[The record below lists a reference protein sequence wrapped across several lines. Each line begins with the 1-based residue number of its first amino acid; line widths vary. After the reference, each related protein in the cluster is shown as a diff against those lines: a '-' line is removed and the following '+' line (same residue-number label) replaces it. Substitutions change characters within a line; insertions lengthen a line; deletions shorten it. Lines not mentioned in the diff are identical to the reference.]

1 MATFSFNF
9 DIGIDSSAANDGAV
23 VPVSEHS
30 TRSSVSEW
38 REGTVCDEAPSDS
51 PQICQCGILDVTE
64 VDVAALCCPY
74 AWSGAEIDYGATSDY
89 SRELVQLSD
98 GVGVVCLTKALH
110 ESSERLTKEGSFRQ
124 AEGPCRQ
131 PSGVERAQKANSDL
145 IAGVYEGGMKIW
157 ECAVDLATFLLTNE
171 TVCCSGKR
179 VIELGCGVGLPAVCA
194 MLQAAKL
201 VAFQDYN
208 AEVLTSRTIP
218 TAFYNGTLKN
228 GQFQN
233 VEEFSK
239 VCQFC
244 YGDWGVLVQKMSRNG
259 FQWKHGFDVIL
270 ASETIY
276 CRENYH
282 KFLSAVKYF
291 LEPSGVVCLAAKSYY
306 FGVGGSVAEFRE
318 FIITDGYFDVTEVAS
333 FGQDT
338 VHRTILM
345 LSVRHR
351 VCEYAPDSD
360 SAP

>member
-9 DIGIDSSAANDGAV
+9 DLGPDSSAANVDGAV

-30 TRSSVSEW
+30 TSNSFSDW
-38 REGTVCDEAPSDS
+38 RKGTVCDEAPTDP
-51 PQICQCGILDVTE
+51 PQTGQCGILDVTE
-64 VDVAALCCPY
+64 VDVAALCRP
-74 AWSGAEIDYGATSDY
+74 SGEEMDSAATSY

-98 GVGVVCLTKALH
+98 GVGVVCLTKALP
-110 ESSERLTKEGSFRQ
+110 EPSERLMKEGSLQ
-124 AEGPCRQ
+124 AKGPWRQ
-131 PSGVERAQKANSDL
+131 PSGLERAQEANSDL

-157 ECAVDLATFLLTNE
+157 ECAIDLATFLLTNK
-171 TVCCSGKR
+171 TSRCLGKR
-179 VIELGCGVGLPAVCA
+179 VIELGCGVGLPGVCA
-194 MLQAAKL
+194 VLQAAQL

-218 TAFYNGTLKN
+218 TAFYNGTLRN

-244 YGDWGVLVQKMSRNG
+244 YGDWGMLVQKMSQND

-270 ASETIY
+270 SSETIY

-291 LEPSGVVCLAAKSYY
+291 LEPSGVVYLAAKSYY

-318 FIITDGYFDVTEVAS
+318 FVITDGYFDVNEVAS

-351 VCEYAPDSD
+351 VCEYVGD